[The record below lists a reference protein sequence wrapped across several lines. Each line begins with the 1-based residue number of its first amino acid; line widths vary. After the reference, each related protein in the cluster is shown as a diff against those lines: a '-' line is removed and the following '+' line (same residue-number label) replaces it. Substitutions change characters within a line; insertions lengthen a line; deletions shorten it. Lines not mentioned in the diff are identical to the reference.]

1 MNELLHHSTGL
12 GGHESRMIYCIIV
25 VRLIGEINEEQEKFI
40 NLIL

>member
-25 VRLIGEINEEQEKFI
+25 VRLIGEINENRK
-40 NLIL
+40 NLLI